1 MHLRVAEVKVDT
13 PLLSFLHQLTFASP
27 LSLFSP
33 TVDKLIIRVIYLL
46 LLRTPD
52 KRQRARAG
60 AGVMWFEGLPSFAVL
75 IFQVSVAVRLLL

>member
-60 AGVMWFEGLPSFAVL
+60 VMWFEGLPGFAAL
-75 IFQVSVAVRLLL
+75 IFQVSVAVRRLL